1 MASEE
6 ETRNTSN
13 YKLPSNSTMQH
24 AVKFAIMEDRPIMLD
39 YWADSLD
46 KEVIIGKYE
55 NGEKVLVKNVD
66 EYTSPIAK
74 MFQVLFINLIAFIDL
89 IIKTKKL
96 LKSKNKLKNP
106 FRFIF

>member
-1 MASEE
+1 
-6 ETRNTSN
+6 
-13 YKLPSNSTMQH
+13 
-24 AVKFAIMEDRPIMLD
+24 MEDRPIMLD

-74 MFQVLFINLIAFIDL
+74 MFQVSDEY
-89 IIKTKKL
+89 IILTENSIYIV
-96 LKSKNKLKNP
+96 SKECP
-106 FRFIF
+106 SRMIGTSE